1 MTVIY
6 DAMEYTAK
14 QVEAPRMW
22 TQGADVLL
30 ERTFPDTVFDE
41 LKGMGND
48 HTSSATTA
56 AQPTNQPYLPRP
68 IIAVCAYYAVIDSR
82 YRMIM
87 SLSVGALQVTPSA
100 KRSRPLAVE

>member
-30 ERTFPDTVFDE
+30 ERTFPDTVFNE
-41 LKGMGND
+41 LKEMGNG

-56 AQPTNQPYLPRP
+56 AHPTNHISHTQLLPCMP
-68 IIAVCAYYAVIDSR
+68 TT
-82 YRMIM
+82 
-87 SLSVGALQVTPSA
+87 LTAL
-100 KRSRPLAVE
+100 